1 MLDFFSGWRPSHVIG
16 LVAVISTFLTIMV
29 VAVGAFWYCHRR
41 AVLIAEQKHDFL
53 ERGFTVDQIERLL
66 RAPAPSAQEA
76 AASEKAV
83 EGNLA
88 SLLVQYEVPA
98 PSIEQ
103 IMKMFQ
109 SVEPASKQAVCDS
122 ISEMLESEA
131 ADEQLLTAVRQ
142 LCRPSENPQPRQV
155 GIA

>member
-1 MLDFFSGWRPSHVIG
+1 MSEFFSGWRPSHIIG
-16 LVAVISTFLTIMV
+16 LVAVVSTFLTIMV
-29 VAVGAFWYCHRR
+29 VAVAAFWYCHRK

-53 ERGFTVDQIERLL
+53 ERGFNVDQIERLL
-66 RAPAPSAQEA
+66 RAPTPSAQEA

-88 SLLVQYEVPA
+88 SILVQYEVPA
-98 PSIEQ
+98 ASIEQ

-122 ISEMLESEA
+122 IQEMLDSEA
-131 ADEQLLTAVRQ
+131 ADEQLLAAIRH
-142 LCRPSENPQPRQV
+142 LCRPNDNPQPRPI